1 MVGTRRLL
9 VGELERECSCA
20 AVGDVTI
27 VASLSLASHDRKV
40 GSVSRVCEASW
51 IGGGWRQTPPVP
63 RRCLCIG
70 PHAGVARP
78 YTSEASRNICIRFG
92 HLNIPGHSPPSTP
105 IVLIPRLYP
114 PPSGSHPHG
123 RVQWA
128 FLPPSAPP
136 LPREF
141 TPPVCCCI
149 SRRAVEI
156 SWRIHLWM
164 KPRCLESAWGGGAPP
179 SPSLSPSLSPTFG
192 SAISRHSDTSS
203 RSQLPLS
210 LLRAGKD
217 NPMLVELKNGET
229 YNGILV
235 NCDIWMNLS
244 LRDVVCTSRV
254 RHSHRTRHH
263 HHPQNANCLIS
274 RRTGSLVL

>member
-27 VASLSLASHDRKV
+27 AASLSLASHDRKV

-164 KPRCLESAWGGGAPP
+164 KPRCLESAWVVEHPP
-179 SPSLSPSLSPTFG
+179 LLPFPHPCHRHLGVPSRDILTHHPGHSCH
-192 SAISRHSDTSS
+192 SRCSGQARITPCWLSS
-203 RSQLPLS
+203 RMARPTMGSWS
-210 LLRAGKD
+210 IA
-217 NPMLVELKNGET
+217 T
-229 YNGILV
+229 YG
-235 NCDIWMNLS
+235 
-244 LRDVVCTSRV
+244 
-254 RHSHRTRHH
+254 
-263 HHPQNANCLIS
+263 
-274 RRTGSLVL
+274 

>member
-1 MVGTRRLL
+1 
-9 VGELERECSCA
+9 
-20 AVGDVTI
+20 
-27 VASLSLASHDRKV
+27 LSRPCLWPAMIGKWAPCPGFARPL
-40 GSVSRVCEASW
+40 GSA
-51 IGGGWRQTPPVP
+51 GGGGKRHL
-63 RRCLCIG
+63 CLGDACALAPMPG
-70 PHAGVARP
+70 R
-78 YTSEASRNICIRFG
+78 
-92 HLNIPGHSPPSTP
+92 PGHTQAKRLAIYAFALAISTFLAIRPRAHPLSSSPNS
-105 IVLIPRLYP
+105 IP

-149 SRRAVEI
+149 SRRAVET
-156 SWRIHLWM
+156 SWRVYLWM

-192 SAISRHSDTSS
+192 SATSRHSDTSS

-263 HHPQNANCLIS
+263 HPPQNAYCLIS

>member
-1 MVGTRRLL
+1 MDRRGVAANATCASAMLVHWPPCRGGPAIHKRSVSQYMHSLWPSQHPWPFAPEHTHCPHPQTLSPPLGLTSPRPSSVGFPASFCTPPPTGVHPTGVLL
-9 VGELERECSCA
+9 YIQARCR
-20 AVGDVTI
+20 DI
-27 VASLSLASHDRKV
+27 VANS
-40 GSVSRVCEASW
+40 SVDEA
-51 IGGGWRQTPPVP
+51 TVP
-63 RRCLCIG
+63 R
-70 PHAGVARP
+70 
-78 YTSEASRNICIRFG
+78 IR
-92 HLNIPGHSPPSTP
+92 L
-105 IVLIPRLYP
+105 
-114 PPSGSHPHG
+114 
-123 RVQWA
+123 
-128 FLPPSAPP
+128 
-136 LPREF
+136 
-141 TPPVCCCI
+141 
-149 SRRAVEI
+149 
-156 SWRIHLWM
+156 
-164 KPRCLESAWGGGAPP
+164 GGGAPP